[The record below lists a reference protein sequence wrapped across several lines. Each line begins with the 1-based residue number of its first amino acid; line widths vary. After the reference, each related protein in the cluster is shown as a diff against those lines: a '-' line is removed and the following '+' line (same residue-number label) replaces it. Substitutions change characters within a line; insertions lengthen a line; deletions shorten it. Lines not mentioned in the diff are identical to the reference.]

1 MLQAGLFDILS
12 FIGVGT
18 WPRVMR
24 CAHDGV
30 VWTLACSRRWAARNL
45 TRGLRPPPACDGLKH
60 ERRVRRHILLT
71 TELVPRAS
79 FVPWI

>member
-45 TRGLRPPPACDGLKH
+45 TRGLRL
-60 ERRVRRHILLT
+60 
-71 TELVPRAS
+71 
-79 FVPWI
+79 FVFNVM

>member
-1 MLQAGLFDILS
+1 MTSAPLAERMLQAGLFDILS

-45 TRGLRPPPACDGLKH
+45 M
-60 ERRVRRHILLT
+60 
-71 TELVPRAS
+71 
-79 FVPWI
+79 FVFNVM

>member
-45 TRGLRPPPACDGLKH
+45 M
-60 ERRVRRHILLT
+60 
-71 TELVPRAS
+71 
-79 FVPWI
+79 FVFNVM